1 MKILVDKL
9 PQKSSD
15 CLFCE
20 VKEDITSCMIG
31 TNFESI
37 YKYKFYCKCE
47 VENGEKCPYLKE
59 FERNEEHDMSNRADK
74 ECFISN
80 GETYPL
86 CKGKGE

>member
-59 FERNEEHDMSNRADK
+59 FERYEEHDMSKGDR
-74 ECFISN
+74 N
-80 GETYPL
+80 GKTHLFHRPYL
-86 CKGKGE
+86 HK